1 MNINGTDIKQNMQS
15 HVAHHFYDRKLLMH
29 VTEGHYPIICNILQ
43 TKKGII
49 LKGFALISVADDS
62 IIYPYIYPRH
72 LQMTT
77 DNTNIH

>member
-1 MNINGTDIKQNMQS
+1 MQDIAN
-15 HVAHHFYDRKLLMH
+15 
-29 VTEGHYPIICNILQ
+29 
-43 TKKGII
+43 KKGMI

-77 DNTNIH
+77 DYKRHTLRKQGTKFTVNIQLRTVHTSKYKRKNMRKGFIVVF